1 MIGCLCRE
9 IISMIMVKMWEGVK
23 RIKGMLEMRDKMCL
37 IEIKR
42 INEMKEIN
50 YPREMIKLIAIN
62 QDKINKMQNPIKKI
76 LKEE

>member
-1 MIGCLCRE
+1 
-9 IISMIMVKMWEGVK
+9 MVKMWEGVK
-23 RIKGMLEMRDKMCL
+23 RIKGMLEMREKMCL

-50 YPREMIKLIAIN
+50 YPREMIKLIAMN